1 MKLALCVTLAMAGC
15 TYATTSDIPV
25 QLPDGSAGYRYTGR
39 ANFPHQQTEA
49 DAAIRA
55 TCARANGGQPL
66 IVAQQTRS
74 IGMGGIMQG
83 SATTSGALTTGAGT
97 VSAIANMQ
105 QDVLFRCVK

>member
-1 MKLALCVTLAMAGC
+1 MKPSVLLMLALAGC
-15 TYATTSDIPV
+15 TYATASDIPV
-25 QLPDGSAGYRYTGR
+25 QLPDGGTGYRYTGR
-39 ANFPHQQTEA
+39 ANFPHQQAEA

-55 TCARANGGQPL
+55 TCARVNGGLPL
-66 IVAQQTRS
+66 IVAQQTRN

-83 SATTSGALTTGAGT
+83 TATTTGGLTTGAGT